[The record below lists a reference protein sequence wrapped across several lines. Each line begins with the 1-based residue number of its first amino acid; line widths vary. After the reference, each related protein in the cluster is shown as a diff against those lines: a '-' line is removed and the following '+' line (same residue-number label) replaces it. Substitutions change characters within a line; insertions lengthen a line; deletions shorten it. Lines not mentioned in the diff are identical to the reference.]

1 MSTNFII
8 NPTQI
13 SFDEIRTALETYVAS
28 KPADESWQ
36 DFYVSGAGQTIIEIA
51 AALGAFYAY
60 HFIAGRR
67 ESFLSVAQN
76 YSSLVGIAENLGYS
90 TSRGDNLQMSINIVP
105 NQTVTLSKWT
115 IIGNYTEYDLVLTED
130 IILNQGIAT
139 NVPVIIGNL
148 MEEVINVTTN
158 QLTQFSFS
166 NPNVTDTNV
175 TDTFRLLLNGQELPT
190 STNIADAL
198 NDRYV
203 TLTNSFGSMDVFYL
217 QQGQYLYKSG
227 DSLSLQFIERNSLD
241 RSSFSNSNLTIDYA
255 SQINESTVIE
265 NRTDVESI
273 DSIKIKAP
281 IYHETSM
288 VIRARKDYS
297 KYLQLAHPQIIQAN
311 DMDIYPG
318 LIAITYIKNDGTNL
332 SEEEKQYWLD
342 QIEESRPSGVAKAI
356 IQDSVIVNKTL
367 NISLW
372 RAADSNISS
381 TVSDTIDEILSSY
394 ENVFEVDLDLNQ
406 IEHDIEDLDGIK
418 IARVEL
424 ASSNWKASTTYD
436 LYDQITVDD
445 DTFYVSGF
453 IYKTGQSEPTWP
465 SEIGETVV
473 DGDIIWELVDEYQ
486 QITIDT
492 WEANTAKE
500 RFDYIKV
507 QDDDIRIFMVKDY
520 VNKSGSSTP
529 SWGETYV
536 YDNKLVWEQVSGVTT
551 EATWEANTIYHIGD
565 IITTGTYLY
574 KVINYRGVSGTSTPT
589 WTDVENG
596 TVTDNNLI
604 WTLLDSG
611 STGMTLGWNEYL
623 KLDKVITIVG

>member
-130 IILNQGIAT
+130 IILNQGVAT
-139 NVPVIIGNL
+139 NIPVIIGNL

-166 NPNVTDTNV
+166 NPNV

-332 SEEEKQYWLD
+332 SEEEKQDWLD

-356 IQDSVIVNKTL
+356 IQDSVVVNKTL

>member
-90 TSRGDNLQMSINIVP
+90 TSRGDNLQMSINIVL
-105 NQTVTLSKWT
+105 NQNLTLSKWT

-166 NPNVTDTNV
+166 NPNVTDT
-175 TDTFRLLLNGQELPT
+175 FRLLLNRQELPT

-265 NRTDVESI
+265 NRTNVESI

-520 VNKSGSSTP
+520 VNKSGSITP

-551 EATWEANTIYHIGD
+551 EATWEANTIYYIGD

>member
-166 NPNVTDTNV
+166 NPNVTDT
-175 TDTFRLLLNGQELPT
+175 FRLLLNRQELPT

-265 NRTDVESI
+265 NRTNVESI

-520 VNKSGSSTP
+520 VNKSGSITP

-551 EATWEANTIYHIGD
+551 EATWEANTIYYIGD

>member
-13 SFDEIRTALETYVAS
+13 SFDDIRTALETYVAS

-166 NPNVTDTNV
+166 NPNVTDT
-175 TDTFRLLLNGQELPT
+175 FRLLLNRQELPT

-424 ASSNWKASTTYD
+424 ASSTWKASTTYD

-492 WEANTAKE
+492 WEANTSKE

-574 KVINYRGVSGTSTPT
+574 KVINYRGVSGASTPT

>member
-166 NPNVTDTNV
+166 NPNVTDT
-175 TDTFRLLLNGQELPT
+175 FRLLLNRQELPT

-520 VNKSGSSTP
+520 VNKSGSTTP

-574 KVINYRGVSGTSTPT
+574 KVINYRGVSGTLTPT

>member
-139 NVPVIIGNL
+139 NIPVIIGNL

-158 QLTQFSFS
+158 QLTQFSFA
-166 NPNVTDTNV
+166 NPNV

-203 TLTNSFGSMDVFYL
+203 TLTNSFGSIDVFYL

-356 IQDSVIVNKTL
+356 IQDSVVVNKTL

-424 ASSNWKASTTYD
+424 ASSNWEASTTYD

-473 DGDIIWELVDEYQ
+473 DGDIIWELVNEYQ

-520 VNKSGSSTP
+520 VNKSGSTTP

-536 YDNKLVWEQVSGVTT
+536 HDNKLVWEQVSGVTT
-551 EATWEANTIYHIGD
+551 EATWKANTIYHIGD

-574 KVINYRGVSGTSTPT
+574 KVINYRGVSGASTPT

>member
-90 TSRGDNLQMSINIVP
+90 TSRGDNLQISINIVP

-166 NPNVTDTNV
+166 NPNVTDT
-175 TDTFRLLLNGQELPT
+175 FRLLLNGQELPT

-217 QQGQYLYKSG
+217 QQGQYLYKSS

-424 ASSNWKASTTYD
+424 ASSTWKASTTYD

-492 WEANTAKE
+492 WEANTSKE

-574 KVINYRGVSGTSTPT
+574 KVINYRGVSGASTPT

>member
-166 NPNVTDTNV
+166 NPNVTDT
-175 TDTFRLLLNGQELPT
+175 FRLLLNRQELPT

-520 VNKSGSSTP
+520 VNKSGSTTP

-551 EATWEANTIYHIGD
+551 EATWEANTIYYIGD

>member
-139 NVPVIIGNL
+139 NIPVIIGNL

-158 QLTQFSFS
+158 QLTQFSFA
-166 NPNVTDTNV
+166 NPNV

-265 NRTDVESI
+265 NRTNVESI

-520 VNKSGSSTP
+520 VNRSGSSTP

-551 EATWEANTIYHIGD
+551 EATWEANTIYYIGD

-574 KVINYRGVSGTSTPT
+574 KVINYRGISGTSTPT